1 MNSFEVITKYLPQ
14 AVDKYFYEDA
24 KSAVLE
30 KGSKFIDVKFDETGY
45 VKILDILMDG
55 LSDYYQTQQ
64 DTADRLAPG
73 FPRPGGVGNDANPAD
88 YAAYAGNLASGSR
101 DGFAIGG
108 VSNQWEILR
117 LQYVRG
123 RQFRIDYIAD
133 EETAGAIIGNIAEEF
148 VRTKVIP
155 EVDATRFSFIVGKTS
170 ASLGNR
176 HAETLTSGATGG
188 GSVNILDAL
197 NRDAEWMSEHEVDK
211 EDMVVFH
218 NPAVTTLLMQTK
230 ENGIVKPLY
239 QEDFKGENGITFK
252 VKKYNEMNM
261 IEVPSNRFF
270 NEILLT
276 QNGYRPSANSK
287 TINYIM
293 CSMKAIVPVRKLE
306 YQKIYGPEQSGL
318 AGFHG
323 YLMNFLIYH
332 GCFVPKNKLPAVVAS
347 LSATAA
353 SAKSFTLAVQ
363 TVAGDAQYGWK
374 LANYF
379 TNPAGLRGTIVFIEE
394 DSTASTGT
402 YKKDGFT
409 LGAALTG
416 TAGTDYKVL
425 NVGENVTEA
434 AGSVKA
440 FFALVDARGTIIATS
455 GATAVALE
463 QHA

>member
-24 KSAVLE
+24 KTAVLE
-30 KGSKFIDVKFDETGY
+30 KGSKFIDVKFDQTGY

-64 DTADRLAPG
+64 DTVDRIAPSDA
-73 FPRPGGVGNDANPAD
+73 RPGAGIQAD
-88 YAAYAGNLASGSR
+88 YAAYAGNVSSGSR

-155 EVDATRFSFIVGKTS
+155 EVDATRFSFIIDQTS
-170 ASLGNR
+170 VSLGNR
-176 HAETLTSGATGG
+176 HSETLTAAATGG
-188 GSVNILDAL
+188 GSTNILDAL
-197 NRDAEWMSEHEVDK
+197 NRDAEWMSEHEVEK

-218 NPAVTTLLMQTK
+218 TPAVTTMLMATK

-239 QEDFKGENGITFK
+239 QEDFKSEAGVTFK
-252 VKKYNEMNM
+252 VKKYNEMNL

-270 NEILLT
+270 SNILLT
-276 QNGYRPSANSK
+276 QNGYRPQSSSK
-287 TINYIM
+287 TANYIM

-332 GCFVPKNKLPAVVAS
+332 GCFVPKNKLPAVVCS
-347 LSATAA
+347 LS
-353 SAKSFTLAVQ
+353 SADANTKVFTLAVK
-363 TVAGDAQYGWK
+363 TSAGASQYHWK
-374 LANYF
+374 LDTFF
-379 TNPAGLRGTIVFIEE
+379 TNPAGLRGSLVYIEYDGTAAD
-394 DSTASTGT
+394 DS
-402 YKKDGFT
+402 YKKDGFP
-409 LGAALTG
+409 LGGTLTG
-416 TAGTDYKVL
+416 TLNTDYKVIAP
-425 NVGENVTEA
+425 GQDITEA
-434 AGSVKA
+434 AGSVNVW
-440 FFALVDARGTIIATS
+440 FALVDARGVIIA
-455 GATAVALE
+455 ATPEKVAVE

>member
-1 MNSFEVITKYLPQ
+1 MNSFEVITKFLPQ

-24 KSAVLE
+24 KTAILE
-30 KGSKFIDVKFDETGY
+30 KGDKFIDVKFDETGY

-64 DTADRLAPG
+64 DTVDRLAPSST
-73 FPRPGGVGNDANPAD
+73 RPGSGIQAD
-88 YAAYAGNLASGSR
+88 YAAYAGNVSSGSR

-155 EVDATRFSFIVGKTS
+155 EVDATRFSFIVDKTS
-170 ASLGNR
+170 VSLGNR
-176 HAETLTSGATGG
+176 HSETLTAGATGG
-188 GSVNILDAL
+188 GSINILEAL
-197 NRDAEWMSEHEVDK
+197 NRDAEWMSEHEVEK

-218 NPAVTTLLMQTK
+218 NPAVTTMLMATK

-239 QEDFKGENGITFK
+239 QEDFKSEAGVSFK
-252 VKKYNEMNM
+252 VKKYNEMNL

-270 NEILLT
+270 SEILLS
-276 QNGYRPSANSK
+276 QNGYRPSSGSK

-293 CSMKAIVPVRKLE
+293 CSLKAIVPVRKLE

-332 GCFVPKNKLPAVVAS
+332 GCFVPKNKMPAVVAS
-347 LSATAA
+347 LSSVDA
-353 SAKSFTLAVQ
+353 STKSFTLAVQ
-363 TVAGDAQYGWK
+363 TAPGAAQYGWK
-374 LANYF
+374 LVTYF
-379 TNPAGLRGTIVFIEE
+379 TNPAGLRGSLVFIEE
-394 DSTASTGT
+394 DTTASSGT
-402 YKKDGFT
+402 YKKDGFV
-409 LGAALTG
+409 LGASLTG
-416 TAGTDYKVL
+416 TAGTDYKLL
-425 NVGENVTEA
+425 NVGQDVTEA

-440 FFALVDARGTIIATS
+440 FFALVDARGVIIATS
-455 GATAVALE
+455 GSTSVALE